1 MIFSVDDHAIGAGFD
16 VAPRPPDVPHDD
28 LVALRIRG
36 DSMRPLREGWHVYY
50 RRDAD
55 GVDDAVCLN
64 QLCVARTVDG
74 RTLLK
79 ELRRGYEPGR
89 YNLHSWA
96 AGTDV
101 IEDVALAWAV
111 PVVAILP

>member
-1 MIFSVDDHAIGAGFD
+1 MIFGIDDHAMGGGMD
-16 VAPRPPDVPHDD
+16 SAPRPPDSPHDD

-36 DSMRPLREGWHVYY
+36 NSMRPLREGWLVYY

-55 GVDDAVCLN
+55 GVDEGTCLN
-64 QLCVARTVDG
+64 QLCVVRLVDG

-79 ELRRGYEPGR
+79 ELRRGYQAGH

-96 AGTDV
+96 AGADV
-101 IEDVALAWAV
+101 IEDVAVAWAS
-111 PVVAILP
+111 PVSAILP